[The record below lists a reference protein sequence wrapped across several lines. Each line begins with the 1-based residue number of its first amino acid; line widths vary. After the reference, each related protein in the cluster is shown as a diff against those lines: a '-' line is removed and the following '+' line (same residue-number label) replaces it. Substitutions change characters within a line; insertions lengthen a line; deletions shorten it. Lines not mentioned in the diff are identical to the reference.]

1 MDPHTPQL
9 LGLHAPVEGCGI
21 PQSWGWGSGHEL
33 TPCWGFAAQG
43 AAREELAADE
53 RKPIPTTRVLQKPP
67 LGSLPLWTE
76 PP

>member
-1 MDPHTPQL
+1 MPQWR
-9 LGLHAPVEGCGI
+9 GV
-21 PQSWGWGSGHEL
+21 GSPSHGDGAQGTSSHL
-33 TPCWGFAAQG
+33 AAQG

-53 RKPIPTTRVLQKPP
+53 REAIPTTRALQKPP